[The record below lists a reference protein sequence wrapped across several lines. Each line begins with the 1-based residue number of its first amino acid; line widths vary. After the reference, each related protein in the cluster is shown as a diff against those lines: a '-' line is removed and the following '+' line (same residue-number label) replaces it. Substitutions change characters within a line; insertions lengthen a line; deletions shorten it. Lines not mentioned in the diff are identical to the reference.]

1 MFKYK
6 ISFFD
11 HCTDTAP
18 KYQELSFDELCA
30 AHLKQHDV
38 RAEKDGPMFSA
49 TTFRPRRTRRNDA
62 AVSISLGIFDFD
74 GQSPEIV
81 RNTLAYAGY
90 RAILVSTH
98 SHTAEEPCFRV
109 VVPFTAPIPARLWPQ
124 MYEAFN
130 ELFEGAIDPQTK
142 AVSQAFYL
150 PSCPPEHR
158 NDAFYTALDGD
169 VFDAVAALTDMG
181 HDCRWPDDGDD
192 DEDVTRPSR
201 MPTGSSSK
209 QCPRK
214 LAEEILR
221 TLFNGLLK
229 FFNFEFYAYGDGFWK
244 PLSRK
249 VDVEKR
255 ILDTYT
261 TLNIGIVKQIVEN
274 LESLTIVADIA
285 PAHNDGGRLLCL
297 NNGTLDLKT
306 GVLLGHDPDHNLVN
320 KMDVTWNPDA
330 TAPFFLRALDE
341 IFQFDED
348 REARMRFILE
358 WFGYC
363 LIPDI
368 SQHKFLWL
376 VGSGGNGKSLFL
388 NTLAALVGKDN
399 VSYAMLERMGRPS
412 VRADLQGKLC
422 NISHEMSSDAT
433 IADGYLKAIVAGDWV
448 EAERKFQPS
457 FSYQPFVR
465 LVAATNSLPYLKD
478 TTDGFFR
485 RAIILEL
492 TRKFTE
498 DEMDKHLQQ
507 KILAELDGILV
518 LAVNALRNLL
528 QRDEF
533 IIPESAI
540 RYANKYRDESDSV
553 RYFIKEACAPDSKG
567 TKPAALY
574 EQYRQFASRFRFP
587 ELNLIKFG
595 KQLSNAGLGSRMSNG
610 DKLWLVA
617 AKEYRKDLYTRESLM
632 DSMNHE

>member
-1 MFKYK
+1 MFTSK
-6 ISFFD
+6 ISFFN
-11 HCTDTAP
+11 HCTDTVP
-18 KYQELSFDELCA
+18 KCKELSFEELRA
-30 AHLKQHDV
+30 TYLNRHDV

-49 TTFRPRRTRRNDA
+49 TTFHPRKKRCNDA
-62 AVSISLGIFDFD
+62 AISISLGIFDFD
-74 GQSPEIV
+74 GKSPEIA
-81 RNTLAYAGY
+81 RDTLAEAGY
-90 RAILVSTH
+90 RALLVSTH
-98 SHTAEEPCFRV
+98 SNTAAEPSFRV
-109 VVPFTAPIPARLWPQ
+109 VIPFAAPIPAGVWPH
-124 MYEAFN
+124 MYDAFN
-130 ELFEGAIDPQTK
+130 EMFDGAIDPKTK
-142 AVSQAFYL
+142 AISQAFYL

-158 NDAFYTALDGD
+158 DDAFFWSLDGE
-169 VFDAVAALTDMG
+169 VFDAIATLTDMG
-181 HDCRWPDDGDD
+181 YDCGWPHDSDD
-192 DEDVTRPSR
+192 DEVVTRPSR

-221 TLFNGLLK
+221 TIFNDQLK
-229 FFNFEFYAYGDGFWK
+229 FFNFEFYAYCDGFWK

-255 ILDTYT
+255 IMDSFSS
-261 TLNIGIVKQIVEN
+261 LNIGVVKQIVEN
-274 LESLTIVADIA
+274 LESLTIVEHIE
-285 PAHNDGGRLLCL
+285 PVQNDGDRLLCL

-306 GVLLGHDPDHNLVN
+306 GTLLPHDPAHNLVN
-320 KMDVTWNPDA
+320 KMDVTYNPAA
-330 TAPFFLRALDE
+330 TAPVFLKAINDM
-341 IFQFDED
+341 FHFDHD
-348 REARMRFILE
+348 REARVRFILE

-363 LIPDI
+363 LIPNI

-376 VGSGGNGKSLFL
+376 VGSGGNGKSLLL
-388 NTLAALVGKDN
+388 NTLAALLGKDN

-412 VRADLQGKLC
+412 VRAELQGKLC

-465 LVAATNSLPYLKD
+465 IVAATNSLPYLKD

-492 TRKFTE
+492 TRKFTG

-518 LAVNALRNLL
+518 LAVNALRDLL
-528 QRDEF
+528 QRDDF

-540 RYANKYRDESDSV
+540 KTANKYRDESDSV
-553 RYFIKEACAPDSKG
+553 RYFINEACMPDSKG
-567 TKPAALY
+567 TRPAALY
-574 EQYRQFASRFRFP
+574 EQYRHFAARFRFS

-595 KQLSNAGLGSRMSNG
+595 KQMSNLGLDSRMSNG
-610 DKLWLVA
+610 DKFWLVI
-617 AKEYRKDLYTRESLM
+617 AKDYQKDLYTRESLADTM
-632 DSMNHE
+632 SNS